1 LGESAR
7 SDDRPEPA
15 RAAKHLTR
23 RGFLRDTAA
32 LSVGGLIPGLP
43 AVAADEPTL
52 HAQARAIL
60 QGGPKIA
67 LQMSPEPTEKDLQFA
82 RQMGVEYVVLW
93 TGGAKANYDYFA
105 SRRGRG
111 RRDHRDPSGRPAGG
125 GIGWHPA
132 LHLSSFAWTLQE
144 VPFNGVVIPDHIP
157 SMANDPRVGT
167 AYTIGYMQALLQR
180 AQPDG
185 GEGARRGLSM
195 GSVAASPHWRRPFYP
210 LGAQHWSCSQPR
222 FQCQPADTL
231 ELLAVVRYQRQTVDE
246 RLSGDEQIIGADGL
260 ALPLQVG
267 ANPGR
272 PLRRRPVERRLDN
285 RGDKA
290 LDLLTFPGRAWR
302 LLHAAEQLLH
312 RNHRNGAI
320 GRRELAQGLHQAGAL
335 AKHTEAGVGVQQM
348 RHGLQVLHGR
358 KLALLWAP
366 KRGVGNVAGIEKTV
380 RPGLRLRRLKH
391 HRVAVLSDEHR
402 RRQVNALGQAD
413 GLAVAFNGHG
423 CGFHG
428 CEPTPPAVG
437 NQAARLPHASV
448 PVSSSPLL
456 SAVLGQDFLDGR
468 SRSAGGGASPLRC
481 QLVQPLSFAGRC
493 DGLGPP

>member
-125 GIGWHPA
+125 GIRWHPA

-180 AQPDG
+180 AQAEG
-185 GEGARRGLSM
+185 G
-195 GSVAASPHWRRPFYP
+195 
-210 LGAQHWSCSQPR
+210 
-222 FQCQPADTL
+222 
-231 ELLAVVRYQRQTVDE
+231 
-246 RLSGDEQIIGADGL
+246 
-260 ALPLQVG
+260 
-267 ANPGR
+267 
-272 PLRRRPVERRLDN
+272 
-285 RGDKA
+285 
-290 LDLLTFPGRAWR
+290 
-302 LLHAAEQLLH
+302 
-312 RNHRNGAI
+312 
-320 GRRELAQGLHQAGAL
+320 
-335 AKHTEAGVGVQQM
+335 
-348 RHGLQVLHGR
+348 
-358 KLALLWAP
+358 
-366 KRGVGNVAGIEKTV
+366 
-380 RPGLRLRRLKH
+380 
-391 HRVAVLSDEHR
+391 
-402 RRQVNALGQAD
+402 
-413 GLAVAFNGHG
+413 
-423 CGFHG
+423 
-428 CEPTPPAVG
+428 
-437 NQAARLPHASV
+437 
-448 PVSSSPLL
+448 
-456 SAVLGQDFLDGR
+456 
-468 SRSAGGGASPLRC
+468 
-481 QLVQPLSFAGRC
+481 
-493 DGLGPP
+493 